1 MSTIFQNWR
10 VFEFSDP
17 KIFFAKISGNV
28 LSMIL
33 KKKTTEI
40 AEKLTEIGPITEKWA
55 FLRLILVILRY
66 TENRWRQKSHTQS
79 CISQL

>member
-1 MSTIFQNWR
+1 MSTIFQNWG
-10 VFEFSDP
+10 VFEFSDL

-40 AEKLTEIGPITEKWA
+40 GEKPTEIGPKTEKWA

-66 TENRWRQKSHTQS
+66 TENRWRKKSHTQP
-79 CISQL
+79 CISEL